1 MATALHTVVEMALR
15 RQQPGTGSSRTLLA
29 ERTAMYQWPRLSFLE
44 PLFAVMGAVGMR
56 LYAPERATRDLDVI
70 VARRDAAEA
79 ERRLLEIGREQVGK
93 LALPGWSWRSADDQE
108 LDLFVGEEDWWPAL
122 IAEAQSN
129 RDKQE
134 LPVLPLR
141 GQVWLKLQAARTIDA
156 GDLSRL
162 LGLASDEQ
170 VAEARQFLQ
179 AIADKR
185 DLQDFDSLV
194 TLGRLE
200 FGEQQ

>member
-1 MATALHTVVEMALR
+1 M
-15 RQQPGTGSSRTLLA
+15 
-29 ERTAMYQWPRLSFLE
+29 
-44 PLFAVMGAVGMR
+44 
-56 LYAPERATRDLDVI
+56 
-70 VARRDAAEA
+70 
-79 ERRLLEIGREQVGK
+79 GK
-93 LALPGWSWRSADDQE
+93 LALPGWSWRSSDGQE
-108 LDLFVGEEDWWPAL
+108 LDLFIGQENWWPEL

-170 VAEARQFLQ
+170 IVQARQFMQ
-179 AIADKR
+179 ASADKR
-185 DLQDFDSLV
+185 DLHDFDSLV

-200 FGEQQ
+200 FGEQP